1 MGLRDKIRVQGL
13 EHQVAWHARL
23 GLQLLE
29 LVALFRGTED
39 MESTS
44 HIKML

>member
-13 EHQVAWHARL
+13 ELQVARHARL

-29 LVALFRGTED
+29 LVPLFRGTED